1 MLVALVVHED
11 ASEDFQHLVQD
22 VTEGTMLLRCRLLLR
37 GERVNSLRAVK
48 VLAKVLAKQAHLLED
63 RVVDIGVLQL
73 IRRVNIPVI
82 L

>member
-1 MLVALVVHED
+1 MLVVHED

-22 VTEGTMLLRCRLLLR
+22 VTGGPKLLRRRLLLR

-48 VLAKVLAKQAHLLED
+48 ILAKVLAKQAHLLED

>member
-1 MLVALVVHED
+1 MLVVHED

-22 VTEGTMLLRCRLLLR
+22 VTEGTKLLRCRLLLR

>member
-1 MLVALVVHED
+1 MPAVNQD

-63 RVVDIGVLQL
+63 RVVDIGLLQT

>member
-1 MLVALVVHED
+1 MPAVNQD
-11 ASEDFQHLVQD
+11 ASEDVQHLVHN

>member
-1 MLVALVVHED
+1 MPAVNQD

-63 RVVDIGVLQL
+63 RVVDIGVLQT

>member
-1 MLVALVVHED
+1 MLVVHED

-48 VLAKVLAKQAHLLED
+48 ILAKVLAKQAHLLED